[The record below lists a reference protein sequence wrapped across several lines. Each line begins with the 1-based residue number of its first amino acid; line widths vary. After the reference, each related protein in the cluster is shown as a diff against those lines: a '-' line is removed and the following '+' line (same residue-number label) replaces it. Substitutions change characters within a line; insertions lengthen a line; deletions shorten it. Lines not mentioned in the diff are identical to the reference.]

1 MYRTLAAAA
10 FAAVL
15 LPAGA
20 FAAPGPVTTFGKS
33 YTLACS
39 VNAND
44 GEALKVRT
52 MVKNT
57 TGHIIKK
64 GTPIALRFTYSYT
77 PGVRPNGPTTMT
89 QIAWRD
95 VLPNTSIGFDQPRG
109 ALRCSAT
116 VTLRPDVSSAIIKRT
131 R

>member
-1 MYRTLAAAA
+1 MGSIH
-10 FAAVL
+10 AAVKAKL
-15 LPAGA
+15 VGEVSPAGA

-64 GTPIALRFTYSYT
+64 GTPIALRFVYSWK
-77 PGVRPNGPTTMT
+77 PGVRPNGPTTMPIST
-89 QIAWRD
+89 
-95 VLPNTSIGFDQPRG
+95 
-109 ALRCSAT
+109 
-116 VTLRPDVSSAIIKRT
+116 
-131 R
+131 